1 MTLTRDIL
9 GLQIQAVPK
18 FRYGLGLGLQNLVRP
33 LIYLECFMISTS
45 KRRFSKIAIKQ
56 LALRKTLWP
65 ELDEKL
71 LWLRIERDGFT
82 TIPRSFPIMLQIMD
96 SLSKGKPV
104 SSTYFELWCR
114 AYDECFIVLN
124 KPQELAFHSGFSGQ
138 RAQVT
143 WKDRIRA
150 LAELGFIDVKPGP
163 SGEMSYALIYNP
175 YHIIKMHHKNK
186 HSGITTDLY
195 NALAARAIEIGAND
209 LS

>member
-1 MTLTRDIL
+1 
-9 GLQIQAVPK
+9 
-18 FRYGLGLGLQNLVRP
+18 
-33 LIYLECFMISTS
+33 MIPAN
-45 KRRFSKIAIKQ
+45 KKRFSKIAKKQ
-56 LALRKTLWP
+56 LALRQTLWP
-65 ELDEKL
+65 ELDEKQH

-82 TIPRSFPIMLQIMD
+82 TIPRSMPIMLQIMD

-114 AYDECFIVLN
+114 AYDECFVVLN
-124 KPQELAFHSGFSGQ
+124 KPQELAFHSGFFGQ

-150 LAELGFIDVKPGP
+150 LAELGFINVRPGP

-175 YHIIKMHHKNK
+175 YHVIKKHHEKK
-186 HSGITTDLY
+186 HPGITTDLS
-195 NALAARAIEIGAND
+195 NALAARAIEIGADD